1 MPGGTGG
8 TNTIGVVAVPEHEH
22 QIKLIIVYGVN
33 KPLDD
38 VEQTET
44 IDAVKLAAMGM
55 FGIAPSEQG
64 QYVLKTKIDG
74 TEEQLD
80 EAKTVEF
87 YHLHNEQKV
96 TLAAGTPFGEA

>member
-1 MPGGTGG
+1 M
-8 TNTIGVVAVPEHEH
+8 IGAQAVPQTEHH
-22 QIKLIIVYGVN
+22 IKLIIVYGVN
-33 KPLDD
+33 RPLDD
-38 VEQTET
+38 VKQTDT
-44 IDAVKLAAMGM
+44 IEAVKLAAMGL
-55 FGIAPSEQG
+55 FGIASSEQG
-64 QYVLKTKIDG
+64 QYVLKTKIGG